1 MRGVRQRHN
10 SAISS
15 LSFSDLRYDERM
27 KSKLDPTTTPE
38 QKFARFQN
46 ALRRVLTVSKDDL
59 NQRLAEDEKI
69 RRQVKQ
75 KPGPK
80 PGSSV
85 LGRAVDSET

>member
-1 MRGVRQRHN
+1 
-10 SAISS
+10 
-15 LSFSDLRYDERM
+15 M

-38 QKFARFQN
+38 QKFARFQG

-69 RRQVKQ
+69 RRQVKR

-80 PGSSV
+80 PGSSAS
-85 LGRAVDSET
+85 GRVADSKA